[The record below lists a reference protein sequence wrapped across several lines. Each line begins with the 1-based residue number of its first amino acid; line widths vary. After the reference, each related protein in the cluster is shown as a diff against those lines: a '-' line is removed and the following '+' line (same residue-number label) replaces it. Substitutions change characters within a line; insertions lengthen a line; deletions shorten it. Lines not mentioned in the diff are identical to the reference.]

1 MNAGLARIFLVIM
14 PVMIVVITI
23 IMRTAFPRFTMMQKK
38 LDKVNSNIQET
49 LQNVRVIK
57 SFVRGEY
64 EEERFSRSNEDLK
77 DSSLRAFKVVIFQM
91 PLMAFL

>member
-1 MNAGLARIFLVIM
+1 MAFSMNARLARVFLIIM
-14 PVMIVVITI
+14 PVMIIAITI
-23 IMRTAFPRFTMMQKK
+23 IMRTAFPRFTIMQKK

-64 EEERFSRSNEDLK
+64 EEKRFS
-77 DSSLRAFKVVIFQM
+77 DSRCV
-91 PLMAFL
+91 

>member
-1 MNAGLARIFLVIM
+1 MNARLARVFLVIM
-14 PVMIVVITI
+14 PVMIIAITI
-23 IMRTAFPRFTMMQKK
+23 IMRTAFPRFTIMQKK

-64 EEERFSRSNEDLK
+64 EEKRFSDSNEDLK
-77 DSSLRAFKVVIFQM
+77 DSSLRAFKV
-91 PLMAFL
+91 L